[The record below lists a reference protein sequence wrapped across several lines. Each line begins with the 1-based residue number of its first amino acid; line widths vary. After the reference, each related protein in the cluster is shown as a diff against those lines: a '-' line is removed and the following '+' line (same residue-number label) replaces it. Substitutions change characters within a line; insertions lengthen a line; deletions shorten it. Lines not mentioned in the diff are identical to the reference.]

1 MIKKVIK
8 NVAVL
13 GSGGTIG
20 SLVGGFV
27 AQQGIKVHFLS
38 RSLESARRGLQR
50 AIAQARSEVISRNI
64 ICGDYDHLFEDAL
77 KGADWI
83 VECVSED
90 LAIKQKMYEMLDGCK
105 RPDTIVSSVT
115 SSLPLEILPKGR
127 SRNFRKNFLST
138 HFYNPPGKMLACEI
152 TGQSDTDPKVVG
164 FMDDFLKHR
173 LRRVVIP
180 VKSVAGF
187 AGNRI
192 AFLLLNRITA
202 LAAVYGVEMM
212 DYLIGPYTG
221 RQMPPLATI
230 DLVGLD
236 IHKAIIENLY
246 NNTSDE
252 MHHGLIPPEYINT
265 MIQNGSL
272 GNKTPDRGG
281 FYKKLESGKLA
292 FIDPASCE
300 YASAIEPHVGF
311 VEKAKH
317 FVHMGRYR
325 DAFETIKTASGREAE
340 IVKDI
345 LCVYIVYSYSR
356 IGEVTEP
363 DFGIE
368 GIDRVMSFGFNWAPP
383 SLIVSMLGG
392 KEYVIGL
399 LEKKEFEVPDALKN
413 ADGSQK
419 RMLDAGKFFP
429 AR

>member
-1 MIKKVIK
+1 MIDTIK

-20 SLVGGFV
+20 SLVGGLV
-27 AQQGIKVHFLS
+27 AQQGIKVYFLS
-38 RSLESARRGLQR
+38 RSAEGANRGLQR
-50 AIAQARSEVISRNI
+50 AVAQARSEVISHNI
-64 ICGDYDHLFEDAL
+64 TCGDYDHLFEDAL
-77 KGADWI
+77 KKVDWI
-83 VECVSED
+83 IECVSEN
-90 LAIKQKMYEMLDGCK
+90 LAIKQKMYEMIDLHK

-127 SRNFRKNFLST
+127 SENFRKNFLST

-152 TGQSDTDPKVVG
+152 TGQSDTNPKFVD
-164 FMDDFLKHR
+164 FMKDFLYHR
-173 LRRVVIP
+173 LRREVIP
-180 VKSVAGF
+180 VKNIAGF

-236 IHKAIIENLY
+236 IHKAIIESLY
-246 NNTSDE
+246 NNTDDE
-252 MHHGLIPPEYINT
+252 MHHSLVPPKYINK

-272 GNKTPDRGG
+272 GNKTPGKGG
-281 FYKKLESGKLA
+281 FYKKLESGKLM
-292 FIDPASCE
+292 FLDPASCE
-300 YASAIEPHVGF
+300 YVPAIEPHVGF

-325 DAFETIKTASGREAE
+325 DAFETIKTASGREVE

-345 LCVYIVYSYSR
+345 LCVYIAYSYSR
-356 IGEVTEP
+356 VGEVTESG
-363 DFGIE
+363 FGID
-368 GIDRVMSFGFNWAPP
+368 GIDRVMSSGFNWAPP

-392 KEYVIGL
+392 KEYVIKL
-399 LEKKEFEVPDALKN
+399 LEKKEFKIPDALKN
-413 ADGSQK
+413 ADERKS
-419 RMLDAGKFFP
+419 RMFDSGRYFP

>member
-1 MIKKVIK
+1 MID
-8 NVAVL
+8 NVKSVVVL

-20 SLVGGFV
+20 SLVGGLV
-27 AQQGIKVHFLS
+27 AQQGIKVYFLS
-38 RSLESARRGLQR
+38 RTAEGAKRGLQR
-50 AIAQARSEVISRNI
+50 AVAQARSEVISRNI
-64 ICGDYDHLFEDAL
+64 ICGDYEHLLEDAL
-77 KGADWI
+77 KEADWI

-90 LAIKQKMYEMLDGCK
+90 LAIKQKMYEMIDAHK

-127 SRNFRKNFLST
+127 SENFRRNFLSS

-164 FMDDFLKHR
+164 FMKDFLQHR

-180 VKSVAGF
+180 VKNVSGF

-236 IHKAIIENLY
+236 IHKAIIESLY
-246 NNTSDE
+246 NNTNDE
-252 MHHGLIPPEYINT
+252 MHHGLVPPGYVNK

-272 GNKTPDRGG
+272 GNKTPGKGG
-281 FYKKLESGKLA
+281 FYKKLESGKLM
-292 FIDPASCE
+292 FIDPATCE
-300 YASAIEPHVGF
+300 YAPAIEPHVGF

-317 FVHMGRYR
+317 LIHMGRYR

-345 LCVYIVYSYSR
+345 LCVYVSYSYLR
-356 IGEVTEP
+356 VGEVTESA
-363 DFGIE
+363 FGID
-368 GIDRVMSFGFNWAPP
+368 GIDRVMSSGFNWAPP

-392 KEYVIGL
+392 KEYVIKL

-413 ADGSQK
+413 DEDGKS
-419 RMLDAGKFFP
+419 RTLDAGKYFP

>member
-1 MIKKVIK
+1 MIDSVKSV
-8 NVAVL
+8 VVL

-20 SLVGGFV
+20 SLVGGLV
-27 AQQGIKVHFLS
+27 AQQGIKVYFLS
-38 RSLESARRGLQR
+38 RSVGGARRGLQR

-64 ICGDYDHLFEDAL
+64 ICGDYDHLLEDAL
-77 KGADWI
+77 KKADWI
-83 VECVSED
+83 IECVSED
-90 LAIKQKMYEMLDGCK
+90 LSIKQRMYEMIDAHK

-115 SSLPLEILPKGR
+115 SSLPMEILPKGR
-127 SRNFRKNFLST
+127 SENLRNNFLST

-152 TGQSDTDPKVVG
+152 TGQSETDTEVVD
-164 FMDDFLKHR
+164 FMTDFLKHG

-180 VKSVAGF
+180 VKNVAGF

-221 RQMPPLATI
+221 RLMPPLATI

-236 IHKAIIENLY
+236 IHKAIIESLY
-246 NNTSDE
+246 NNTNDE
-252 MHHGLIPPEYINT
+252 MHHSLVPPEYVNK

-272 GNKTPDRGG
+272 GNKTPGKGG
-281 FYKKLESGKLA
+281 FYKKLESGKLT
-292 FIDPASCE
+292 FLDPTSCE
-300 YASAIEPHVGF
+300 YTPAIEPHVGF

-317 FVHMGRYR
+317 LIHMGRYR
-325 DAFETIKTASGREAE
+325 KAFETIKTASGREAE

-345 LCVYIVYSYSR
+345 LCVYISYSYSR

-363 DFGIE
+363 DFGID

-383 SLIVSMLGG
+383 SLIVNMLGG
-392 KEYVIGL
+392 KEQVIGL
-399 LEKKEFEVPDALKN
+399 LEKKEFNIPEALKN
-413 ADGSQK
+413 ADNRQG
-419 RMLDAGKFFP
+419 RMLDSGKYFP